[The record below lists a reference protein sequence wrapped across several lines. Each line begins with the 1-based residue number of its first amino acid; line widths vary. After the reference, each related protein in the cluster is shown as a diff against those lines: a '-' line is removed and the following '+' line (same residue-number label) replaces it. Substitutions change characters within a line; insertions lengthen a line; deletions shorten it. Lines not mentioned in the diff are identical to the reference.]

1 MKGYKMVCLLACM
14 VMAGATV
21 SAQNCGM
28 QGRKDGKCL
37 TASEMAEKRTA
48 RMTEALSLTAE
59 QQEQVKQLNAE
70 HAKRMEAR
78 KAEMAAEQE
87 QLRKILTPEQY
98 AKWEQMSKYGAHRG
112 HGRKGGEPKKCCQGG
127 KCEARSGK

>member
-1 MKGYKMVCLLACM
+1 MVCLLACM

-21 SAQNCGM
+21 SAQSCVA

-37 TASEMAEKRTA
+37 TAAEMAEKRTA

-70 HAKRMEAR
+70 SR
-78 KAEMAAEQE
+78 KAEMEAEQE

-98 AKWEQMSKYGAHRG
+98 AKWEQMSKSGAHRG
-112 HGRKGGEPKKCCQGG
+112 HGMKGGPAKKCCQGS
-127 KCEARSGK
+127 KCGAPRSK

>member
-1 MKGYKMVCLLACM
+1 MVCLLACM

-21 SAQNCGM
+21 SAQSCVA

-37 TASEMAEKRTA
+37 TAAEMAEKRTA

-70 HAKRMEAR
+70 HAKRMESR
-78 KAEMAAEQE
+78 KAEMEAEQE

-98 AKWEQMSKYGAHRG
+98 AKWEQMSKSGAHRG
-112 HGRKGGEPKKCCQGG
+112 HGMKGGPAKKCCADKKCGAGCG
-127 KCEARSGK
+127 K

>member
-98 AKWEQMSKYGAHRG
+98 AKWEQMSKSGAHRG
-112 HGRKGGEPKKCCQGG
+112 HGKKGGEPKKCGQGG